1 MSFII
6 RAKGFIIVHMNKTT
20 AKKYLSAIEG
30 SKKKYLTCENLSVS
44 MGIYPEVIAEQ
55 LSFFE
60 PMLAMDPSFDLK
72 ELIPAISKY
81 IEEEDSKR
89 EKKEVIR
96 VSKKELGGYKSVADF
111 LYKKMT
117 INGLVD
123 RSASLSEADLKA
135 LKKLVQAELETL
147 KANKK
152 K

>member
-1 MSFII
+1 MSSII
-6 RAKGFIIVHMNKTT
+6 SPKGFIIIHMNKTT

-30 SKKKYLTCENLSVS
+30 SKKKYLTCEKLSEY

-60 PMLAMDPSFDLK
+60 PMLAMDPSYDLK
-72 ELIPAISKY
+72 ELVPAISKY

-96 VSKKELGGYKSVADF
+96 VTKKDLGGYKSVADF

-123 RSASLSEADLKA
+123 RSASLTEADLKA
-135 LKKLVQAELETL
+135 LKKLVQAELDTI
-147 KANKK
+147 KVNKK

>member
-1 MSFII
+1 M
-6 RAKGFIIVHMNKTT
+6 GYNTYMNKTT

-30 SKKKYLTCENLSVS
+30 SKKRYITCESLSRV

-72 ELIPAISKY
+72 ELVSVISQY
-81 IEEEDSKR
+81 IEEEEAKK
-89 EKKEVIR
+89 EKKNVVK
-96 VSKKELGGYKSVADF
+96 VSKKDISGYKSVADF

-123 RSASLSEADLKA
+123 RSASLSEVDLKA
-135 LKKLVQAELETL
+135 LKKLVQQELDDL
-147 KANKK
+147 KSSKK
-152 K
+152 

>member
-123 RSASLSEADLKA
+123 RSTSLSEADLKA
-135 LKKLVQAELETL
+135 LKKLVQAELDVI
-147 KANKK
+147 KASKK